1 MHRVIKK
8 AKKAETMNVD
18 TEQLYSLYETAYQ
31 KALNL
36 VDLIDNAENT
46 ANFLKRKATRKEI
59 FNRVVGI
66 VGIGSFIFSIIT
78 VVFF

>member
-59 FNRVVGI
+59 FNLVVGI